1 MLISGLNINDIEG
14 NKYDMICIYNV
25 IYMYI
30 KLFLHYHT
38 LHCHLL
44 RTVLVLHS
52 DMRSQIFLTRYT
64 AAELYVLKKK
74 NN

>member
-1 MLISGLNINDIEG
+1 MDTHVDQWVEYNKLTTEG
-14 NKYDMICIYNV
+14 NKYDMICKYNV

-44 RTVLVLHS
+44 RTVL
-52 DMRSQIFLTRYT
+52 F
-64 AAELYVLKKK
+64 
-74 NN
+74 